1 MVVDR
6 DALDSGQFK
15 AMGGYQR
22 LNKIFQGQLDAILHD
37 IADAMWQT
45 AA

>member
-1 MVVDR
+1 
-6 DALDSGQFK
+6 
-15 AMGGYQR
+15 MGGYQR
-22 LNKIFQGQLDAILHD
+22 LNKIFQGQLDTILCD